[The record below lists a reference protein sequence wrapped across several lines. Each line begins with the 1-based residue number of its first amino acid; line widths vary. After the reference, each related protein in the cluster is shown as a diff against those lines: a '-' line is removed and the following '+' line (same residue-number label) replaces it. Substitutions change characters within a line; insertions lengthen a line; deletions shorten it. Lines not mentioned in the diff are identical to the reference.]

1 MARFD
6 IDIRN
11 FAFGGEAYG
20 VLPSGKGC
28 FVRGAVPGENVTVEV
43 TSEHARFVRAELVS
57 VNTVSPDRIEPA
69 CPFAAACPGCSY
81 GHISYEK
88 EIFWKQNSFERFLLG
103 TGCVEK
109 EAISSPVP
117 SPERFN
123 WRNKIK
129 LAVEKGVCGYR
140 GTDNV
145 SLIPVDRCLLVHDSI
160 NDHLSEQKSCAD
172 GNLELRYAPSCGV
185 ISLTPEN
192 REDIIYDTLP
202 GFGDFPVPAGAFFQ
216 TNPQV
221 AALLVDQ
228 VIGLISRTGIK
239 ELTEL
244 HCGAGMF
251 SLCAAMKIPG
261 LTTCGA
267 EITARSIICA
277 RKAAKNFKLGSR
289 CSFFNSDAAKFYRTR
304 KNCRLLLVDPPRSG
318 LDPKLLNSIAKNPP
332 EYMIYVSCGPDTL
345 QRDLKKLA
353 SSGAKVLSSQLF
365 DMFPCTAHFESVTL
379 LRWNE

>member
-28 FVRGAVPGENVTVEV
+28 FVRGAVPGENVTVEI
-43 TSEHARFVRAELVS
+43 TSEHARFVRAELIC
-57 VNTVSPDRIEPA
+57 VNKISPDRIEPV
-69 CPFAAACPGCSY
+69 CPFAANCPGCSY

-109 EAISSPVP
+109 AAILPPVSAP
-117 SPERFN
+117 GRFN

-129 LAVEKGVCGYR
+129 LAVENGACGYR

-145 SLIPVDRCLLVHDSI
+145 SLVPVGRCLLVHPSI
-160 NDHLSEQKSCAD
+160 NAYLADRNRFDD
-172 GNLELRYAPSCGV
+172 GNLELRYTPSGGV
-185 ISLTPEN
+185 ICLTPEN
-192 REDIIYDTLP
+192 RDDIIYDTLP
-202 GFGDFPVPAGAFFQ
+202 GYGDFPVPAGAFFQ

-221 AALLVDQ
+221 AALLVDK
-228 VIGLISRTGIK
+228 VVDLISRTGVK
-239 ELTEL
+239 ELIEL

-267 EITARSIICA
+267 EITARSITCA
-277 RKAAKNFKLGSR
+277 RKAAKNFKLSGR
-289 CSFFNSDAAKFYRTR
+289 CSFLNSEAAKFYRTR

-318 LDPKLLNSIAKNPP
+318 LDPKLLSSIVKNPP
-332 EYMIYVSCGPDTL
+332 EFMIYVSCGPDTL
-345 QRDLKKLA
+345 QRDLKKLS
-353 SSGAKVLSSQLF
+353 SSGLKVLSTQLF
-365 DMFPCTAHFESVTL
+365 DMFPCTSHFESVTF
-379 LRWNE
+379 LRKG

>member
-43 TSEHARFVRAELVS
+43 TSEHARFVRAELIS
-57 VNTVSPDRIEPA
+57 INTTSPDRIEPD
-69 CPFAAACPGCSY
+69 CPFAAVCPGCSY
-81 GHISYEK
+81 GYISYEK

-109 EAISSPVP
+109 KAILPPVP
-117 SPERFN
+117 SPVRFN

-129 LAVEKGVCGYR
+129 LAVENGVCGYR

-145 SLIPVDRCLLVHDSI
+145 SLIPVDRCLLVHDAI
-160 NDHLSEQKSCAD
+160 NAYLQEQKCFED
-172 GNLELRYAPSCGV
+172 GTLEVRYTPSGGV
-185 ISLTPEN
+185 IRLTPEN

-202 GFGDFPVPAGAFFQ
+202 GYGDFPVPAGAFFQ

-221 AALLVDQ
+221 AALLVDK
-228 VIGLISRTGIK
+228 VVELISRTGKK

-251 SLCAAMKIPG
+251 SLCSAMKIPG
-261 LTTCGA
+261 LNTIGA
-267 EITARSIICA
+267 EITPRSIICA
-277 RKAAKNFKLGSR
+277 RKAAKNFKLSGR
-289 CSFFNSDAAKFYRTR
+289 CSFVNSEAAKFYRTR
-304 KNCRLLLVDPPRSG
+304 KNCSLLLVDPPRSG
-318 LDPKLLNSIAKNPP
+318 LDSKLLSSIVKNPP

-345 QRDLKKLA
+345 QRDLKKLS
-353 SSGAKVLSSQLF
+353 SSGLEVLSSQLF
-365 DMFPCTAHFESVTL
+365 DMFPCTSHFESVTF
-379 LRWNE
+379 LRKG